1 MGNSLLTCC
10 QNERIKKAE
19 STSSEGRKKSKSV
32 DTIKRVSSSYDLLR
46 RADATREFPRDPWE
60 QWPGGGILVV
70 YATRHGVL
78 DQVESALR
86 EMAANET
93 ETSEPKEK
101 KNKPKRH
108 SKEDQTEMTH
118 KKAQ

>member
-86 EMAANET
+86 ERKINQRDIQ
-93 ETSEPKEK
+93 K
-101 KNKPKRH
+101 KTKLK
-108 SKEDQTEMTH
+108 
-118 KKAQ
+118 